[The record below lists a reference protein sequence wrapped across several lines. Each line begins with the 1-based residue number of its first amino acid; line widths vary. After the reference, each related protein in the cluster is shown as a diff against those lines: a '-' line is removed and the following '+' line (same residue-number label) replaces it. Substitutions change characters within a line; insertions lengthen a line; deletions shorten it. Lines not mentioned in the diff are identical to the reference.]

1 MIEITK
7 NNKPVKVKK
16 KKLKQ
21 PQLIDLDFSSI
32 KQLTGNKILL
42 EHVFQMIKNE
52 CLDNG

>member
-21 PQLIDLDFSSI
+21 PKLIDIDFSSI
-32 KQLTGNKILL
+32 HQLTGNKKIL
-42 EHVFQMIKNE
+42 EHVFHITKNE
-52 CLDNG
+52 CLNG